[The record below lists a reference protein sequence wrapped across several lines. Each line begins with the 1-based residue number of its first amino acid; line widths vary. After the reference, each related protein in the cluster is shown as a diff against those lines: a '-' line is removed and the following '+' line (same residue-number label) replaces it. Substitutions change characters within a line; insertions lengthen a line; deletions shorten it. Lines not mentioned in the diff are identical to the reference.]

1 MKKIVPLLMLL
12 LVCSCKKSA
21 VSDTPKV
28 DSAKIIDSINAVRT
42 KINDSILSHNRFR
55 DWAGEHSLTHD
66 MIPGKGHVQFSKIGR
81 DTYKITGKITHG
93 KDYMAIDGTG
103 EIRSERHLSF
113 NGTIKQSLQANNAG
127 KIDVRS
133 GRKTFL
139 TKDGGKSFRLQ
150 ESLNGSG
157 LADQIY
163 IKF

>member
-1 MKKIVPLLMLL
+1 MKKILPVLVLL
-12 LVCSCKKSA
+12 LVVACKKST
-21 VSDTPKV
+21 VSDTPKI
-28 DSAKIIDSINAVRT
+28 DSAKIIDSINAART

-55 DWAGEHSLTHD
+55 NWEGEHSITHD
-66 MIPGKGHVQFSKIGR
+66 MIPGKGQVRFSKLGR
-81 DTYKITGKITHG
+81 DEYKINGKIAHG
-93 KDYMAIDGTG
+93 KDYMIIDGTG
-103 EIRSERHLSF
+103 EMRSEKYLSF
-113 NGTIKQSLQANNAG
+113 NGVIKQSLQANDNG

-157 LADQIY
+157 FADQIY